1 VILTV
6 ICFGYFTTLAI
17 LQCESIAQYKSLSS
31 CLRKLYLPFKRITFE
46 VREMAIVSVERF
58 TDYVPIF
65 DKNGREIAE
74 AEYKLIGI
82 RAGPIEVFIGR
93 RVQVYSKR

>member
-1 VILTV
+1 
-6 ICFGYFTTLAI
+6 
-17 LQCESIAQYKSLSS
+17 
-31 CLRKLYLPFKRITFE
+31 
-46 VREMAIVSVERF
+46 MAIVSVERI

-65 DKNGREIAE
+65 DKKGVEVAE